1 MAESMKGLKRTHRC
15 TELTPAD
22 VGKEVVVMGW
32 VQRRRDLGK
41 LIFITLRDRTGIIQ
55 VVFNSETD
63 PELHE
68 KASQVRSEYVL
79 AVRGVLARRSE
90 EAINRNMKTGEIEII
105 ARELRILN
113 KAETPPFHIEENS
126 DANEV
131 LRLKYRYLDLRRPNL
146 QRNLMLRHRITK
158 IARDYYD
165 ENGFLEIETPF
176 LTKSTPEGARDYLVP
191 SRVHPGKFYAL
202 PQSPQI
208 FKQLLMVAG
217 FDRYMQIVKCFRDE
231 DLRADRQPEFTQID
245 LEMSFVDMDDV
256 MAVNEGFISRL
267 FKETLGI
274 EIKTPLRRLTY
285 AEAMERFGSDKPD
298 TRFGLELVN
307 VSDVVAES
315 QFRVFRDAV
324 ESGGS
329 VRAINAKGAAPKF
342 SRKEIDALG
351 EVVKTYRAKGLAWM
365 AVEAEGT
372 RSPIAKFLTESEI
385 EGIKERLGAVPGD
398 LLLFV
403 ADSRNDIVFDALGHL
418 RLELG
423 ERLGLIDHSRFDVL
437 WVTDFPLLEYNEEEK
452 RWEAMHHPFTAPMD
466 EDIQYLDTDP
476 GRVRSKA
483 YDMVINGYE
492 VGGGSIRIHSQELQT
507 KMFRVIGLSDEQAR
521 DRFGFMLEA
530 FRYGTPPHGG
540 MAFGLD
546 RLTMLLAGTNNI
558 RDVIAFPKV
567 QTAADLMANAPDY
580 VDEKQLEELHIKTV
594 VNESG
599 EKNN

>member
-1 MAESMKGLKRTHRC
+1 MAETMKGMKRTHRC
-15 TELTPAD
+15 TELTTAD

-41 LIFITLRDRTGIIQ
+41 LIFITLRDRSGIIQ
-55 VVFNSETD
+55 VVFNSETN

-79 AVRGVLARRSE
+79 AVRGILARRSE
-90 EAINRNMKTGEIEII
+90 EAINRNMVTGEIEII
-105 ARELRILN
+105 ASELRILN
-113 KAETPPFHIEENS
+113 KSEVPPFHIEENV
-126 DANEV
+126 DANEA
-131 LRLKYRYLDLRRPNL
+131 LRLKYRYLDLRRPHL
-146 QRNLMLRHRITK
+146 QRNLYLRHRIAK

-165 ENGFLEIETPF
+165 ENGFYEIETPF

-208 FKQLLMVAG
+208 FKQLLMVSG

-245 LEMSFVDMDDV
+245 LEMSFVDMEDV

-267 FKETLGI
+267 FKETLGLSI
-274 EIKTPLRRLTY
+274 PVPFKRLTY
-285 AEAMERFGSDKPD
+285 KEAMERYGSDKPD

-307 VSDVVAES
+307 ISDLVAES
-315 QFRVFRDAV
+315 GFRVFRDAV
-324 ESGGS
+324 ENGGS
-329 VRAINAKGAAPKF
+329 VRAINAKGAGAKF

-351 EVVKTYRAKGLAWM
+351 EVVKTYKAKGLAWM
-365 AVEAEGT
+365 VVEADNLK
-372 RSPIAKFLTESEI
+372 SPIAKFLTENEI
-385 EGIKERLGAVPGD
+385 VQIKERLGAEPGD

-403 ADSRNDIVFDALGHL
+403 ADKDEIVFDALGHL

-423 ERLGLIDHSRFDVL
+423 EKLGLIDHKRFDVL
-437 WVTDFPLLEYNEEEK
+437 WVIEFPLLEYDEEEK
-452 RWEAMHHPFTAPMD
+452 RWVAKHHPFTSPMD
-466 EDIQYLDTDP
+466 EDIEYLDTDP

-492 VGGGSIRIHSQELQT
+492 VGGGSIRIHSQELQA
-507 KMFRVIGLSDEQAR
+507 KMFRVIGLTDEQAR
-521 DRFGFMLEA
+521 ERFGFMLEA
-530 FRYGTPPHGG
+530 FKYGTPPHGG

-546 RLTMLLAGTNNI
+546 RLTMLLAGTDNI

-567 QTAADLMANAPDY
+567 QTAACLMSNAPDV
-580 VDEKQLEELHIKTV
+580 VDEKQLEELHIKTT
-594 VNESG
+594 VNDKSDE
-599 EKNN
+599 